1 MPSQP
6 AYHHGHLLST
16 RPEVLRLYAT
26 PVTLPTCARYAS
38 PPCPAPTL
46 KPKKV
51 GNPACS
57 ARTRAPR
64 STTRTQVLAGKK
76 GKERIHDQGPAPAQP
91 ETPGTHPRRRRRAK
105 KKCETAVRAA
115 LPTNETVSPSRPF
128 HLGSTRA
135 QRGPGPLR
143 AKPRRSGRW
152 MLEVW
157 IAGQTTSH
165 QRPAR
170 TRADLPSSLRACLY
184 PVLVFSSFCLH
195 SIPASLFWLE
205 QWRRSTG
212 PRTSRPPAHYIISL
226 STACTDG
233 GRPRAHTLPLPG
245 AEGEQDWQLEF
256 RAPVAK
262 NDDDKKQP
270 CQNFPSLFPSAR
282 SFGRCELSASLF
294 LAHAKLFPPP
304 PLAAHARVP
313 HPYNASLKF

>member
-26 PVTLPTCARYAS
+26 PLTLPTCARYAS
-38 PPCPAPTL
+38 PPPPHPPNAQHQPSN
-46 KPKKV
+46 PKRW
-51 GNPACS
+51 GTRHAQL
-57 ARTRAPR
+57 ARARHVRPLEPR
-64 STTRTQVLAGKK
+64 FSQVRREKKGSTTRVQQA
-76 GKERIHDQGPAPAQP
+76 HGPGPAQP

-105 KKCETAVRAA
+105 KKKCETAVRAA
-115 LPTNETVSPSRPF
+115 LPANETVSPSRPF

-143 AKPRRSGRW
+143 AKPRRSGRR

-170 TRADLPSSLRACLY
+170 ARADLPSSLRACLY

-195 SIPASLFWLE
+195 SIPAPLFWLE

-226 STACTDG
+226 STACTDD
-233 GRPRAHTLPLPG
+233 GRPRVHTHFPFP
-245 AEGEQDWQLEF
+245 AQ
-256 RAPVAK
+256 RASK
-262 NDDDKKQP
+262 IGN
-270 CQNFPSLFPSAR
+270 
-282 SFGRCELSASLF
+282 
-294 LAHAKLFPPP
+294 
-304 PLAAHARVP
+304 
-313 HPYNASLKF
+313 

>member
-76 GKERIHDQGPAPAQP
+76 GKERDPRPGSSRPTAQPQPSAPAQP

-143 AKPRRSGRW
+143 AKPRRAGSR

-170 TRADLPSSLRACLY
+170 TRADLPSSLRAYLY

-212 PRTSRPPAHYIISL
+212 PRTSRPPAHYIISPPPAR
-226 STACTDG
+226 TADV
-233 GRPRAHTLPLPG
+233 RAHTHFPFP
-245 AEGEQDWQLEF
+245 AQ
-256 RAPVAK
+256 RASK
-262 NDDDKKQP
+262 IGN
-270 CQNFPSLFPSAR
+270 
-282 SFGRCELSASLF
+282 
-294 LAHAKLFPPP
+294 
-304 PLAAHARVP
+304 
-313 HPYNASLKF
+313 

>member
-1 MPSQP
+1 MRD
-6 AYHHGHLLST
+6 T
-16 RPEVLRLYAT
+16 RPPHAQHQPSNPKRWGTRHAQL
-26 PVTLPTCARYAS
+26 ARARHVQPLEPRFS
-38 PPCPAPTL
+38 QVRRE
-46 KPKKV
+46 KK
-51 GNPACS
+51 G
-57 ARTRAPR
+57 
-64 STTRTQVLAGKK
+64 STTRVQPQLSPKHQEPTRAAAG
-76 GKERIHDQGPAPAQP
+76 GP
-91 ETPGTHPRRRRRAK
+91 K

-233 GRPRAHTLPLPG
+233 GRPRTHTLPLPG

-304 PLAAHARVP
+304 SCCPRARTT
-313 HPYNASLKF
+313 SL